1 MNNGLTQ
8 AGTSLAM
15 MGSCIKIKETTM
27 KRNVLILKG
36 SPREKGN
43 SNTLADRAA
52 AGAMDAGAQAESIYL
67 HGLDIRACD
76 ACDLCDA
83 GQCVIEDDMQPL
95 YPKLAAADAILL
107 ASPVYWFTFSAQL
120 KLCID
125 RWYGFQGHKWQE
137 VSRKPYGIILTYG
150 DSDLYTSG
158 AINAI
163 YTFETMCRFL
173 DSRIAGIVHGS
184 LSEVG
189 DAEKNPELMQKAYD
203 LGQLLATAKPD
214 EK

>member
-1 MNNGLTQ
+1 
-8 AGTSLAM
+8 
-15 MGSCIKIKETTM
+15 M

-52 AGAMDAGAQAESIYL
+52 AGAMEAGAQVESIYL

-163 YTFETMCRFL
+163 YTFETMSRFL

-203 LGQLLATAKPD
+203 LGQLLATGKPD